1 VSLSDEREHGRECRE
16 LPGPWRLDAHDE
28 PDGERERGKDDRH
41 VPEEAQVDQERVAE
55 DEEVRQ
61 RRGERERAREAQRQK
76 REDEDRGRLKQQH
89 GRDRPGFAARCES
102 LHDGEEVDEQRPRV
116 RESLPA
122 PGANERRVTLER
134 LVRGAQQVRLIA
146 AEIDLAL
153 VDCRAR
159 VERRE
164 ERPDRDEEES
174 RRRARSWKL
183 ASCLPGDFPRSQRN
197 LS

>member
-1 VSLSDEREHGRECRE
+1 M
-16 LPGPWRLDAHDE
+16 
-28 PDGERERGKDDRH
+28 
-41 VPEEAQVDQERVAE
+41 
-55 DEEVRQ
+55 
-61 RRGERERAREAQRQK
+61 
-76 REDEDRGRLKQQH
+76 
-89 GRDRPGFAARCES
+89 
-102 LHDGEEVDEQRPRV
+102 

-122 PGANERRVTLER
+122 PGANERRVTLKR

-153 VDCRAR
+153 VGCRAR

-183 ASCLPGDFPRSQRN
+183 ASCHPGDFPRSQRN